1 MRASA
6 GTGGTG
12 EPTGPLIESLDPQ
25 IHGMDAEATKDATF
39 QAAYRSCMRR
49 KGF

>member
-1 MRASA
+1 VTTASPNDA
-6 GTGGTG
+6 GV
-12 EPTGPLIESLDPQ
+12 EPADPQ
-25 IHGMDAEATKDATF
+25 IRGMAPEGAKTAAY